1 MTRRRILYTLARVAL
16 AQACYWWREVR
27 HWERI
32 R

>member
-16 AQACYWWREVR
+16 AQLRDWWREVR
-27 HWERI
+27 HRERI